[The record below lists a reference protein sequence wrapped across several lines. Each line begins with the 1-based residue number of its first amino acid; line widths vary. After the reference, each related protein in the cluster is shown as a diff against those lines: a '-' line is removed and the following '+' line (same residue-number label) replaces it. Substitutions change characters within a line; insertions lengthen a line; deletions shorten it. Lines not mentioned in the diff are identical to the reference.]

1 MFRLILL
8 GPPGAGKGTLA
19 STLSVKYNA
28 PHISTGSVFRRNIK
42 EGTRLGKR
50 VKKYMDAGE
59 LVPDEIVISIVAD
72 RLEEDDC
79 ANGFLLDGFPRTVY
93 QAEELDKY
101 LESRGLTIDK
111 VIDLVADEELL
122 MSRMI
127 GRRVCK
133 SCGRIYHVI
142 TMPPKQEGIC
152 DVCGGEIY
160 QRADDTQE
168 TVRNRFAVHQLQT
181 APLID
186 YYSKAGSLLPIDG
199 SGTPD
204 ETVKLVVEALGV

>member
-1 MFRLILL
+1 MYRLILL

-72 RLEEDDC
+72 RLKEDDC
-79 ANGFLLDGFPRTVY
+79 ANGFLLDGFPRTVH

-101 LESRGLTIDK
+101 LESRGFPIDR
-111 VIDLVADEELL
+111 VIDLVADEVLL

-127 GRRVCK
+127 GRRVCRV
-133 SCGRIYHVI
+133 CGATYHVKN
-142 TMPPKQEGIC
+142 MPPKKEGVC
-152 DVCGGEIY
+152 DICGGEVY
-160 QRADDTQE
+160 QRADDTE
-168 TVRNRFAVHQLQT
+168 
-181 APLID
+181 
-186 YYSKAGSLLPIDG
+186 
-199 SGTPD
+199 
-204 ETVKLVVEALGV
+204 ETVKNRFQVYQKQTMPLIEYYEKAGNIVHIVGTGGLEKVFASIVSELGA